1 MAIPT
6 DMEKSGKIIMTDKE
20 PASHLHIVLFCGSYR
35 FDADLFSS
43 GDVAGIPAGSA
54 GISDPPEGRAWG
66 SKTSE
71 LCDPHV
77 LTGSNSQSPDQ
88 PPGSD
93 AAGTKTLSGLISRC
107 NNPACFCI

>member
-1 MAIPT
+1 M
-6 DMEKSGKIIMTDKE
+6 
-20 PASHLHIVLFCGSYR
+20 LFCGSYR

-71 LCDPHV
+71 FCNPHV
-77 LTGSNSQSPDQ
+77 LAGSNSKSIDQS
-88 PPGSD
+88 PGSD
-93 AAGTKTLSGLISRC
+93 TAWNVFEPVDHTGGYRLWHHSGTVTGGTDPVVRLLQRSYDQ
-107 NNPACFCI
+107 